1 MPIFYRP
8 RLGLGGLGTGQTK
21 KRPTA
26 PLELTIK
33 LAIFFS
39 TIHKS
44 QFYNTT
50 DVIFN
55 MEQITLVFL
64 IGAFILFL
72 LQLKWKKEI
81 PLKMIGLFASVSVIA
96 LSLIDPELATE
107 GESFAIMVLSG
118 FALTMYS
125 LLGLYKEV

>member
-1 MPIFYRP
+1 
-8 RLGLGGLGTGQTK
+8 
-21 KRPTA
+21 
-26 PLELTIK
+26 
-33 LAIFFS
+33 
-39 TIHKS
+39 
-44 QFYNTT
+44 
-50 DVIFN
+50 

-107 GESFAIMVLSG
+107 GESLAIMVLSG

>member
-8 RLGLGGLGTGQTK
+8 RLGLGGLGAGQTK

-26 PLELTIK
+26 PFEITIK

-107 GESFAIMVLSG
+107 GESLAIMVLSG

>member
-1 MPIFYRP
+1 
-8 RLGLGGLGTGQTK
+8 
-21 KRPTA
+21 
-26 PLELTIK
+26 
-33 LAIFFS
+33 
-39 TIHKS
+39 
-44 QFYNTT
+44 
-50 DVIFN
+50 

-72 LQLKWKKEI
+72 LQMRWKKEI
-81 PLKMIGLFASVSVIA
+81 SLKMIGLFASVSVIA

-107 GESFAIMVLSG
+107 GESLAIMVLSG

>member
-1 MPIFYRP
+1 
-8 RLGLGGLGTGQTK
+8 
-21 KRPTA
+21 
-26 PLELTIK
+26 
-33 LAIFFS
+33 
-39 TIHKS
+39 
-44 QFYNTT
+44 
-50 DVIFN
+50 

-72 LQLKWKKEI
+72 LQMRWKKEI

-107 GESFAIMVLSG
+107 GESLAIMVLSG